1 MIKIDPHIHSQYS
14 GDARGTPAEII
25 RRASSIGLDAVAV
38 ADHNTM
44 RGSELAVKEASGS
57 GITVVPAVEISTSGG
72 HIVALGIQEEIP
84 KGLSPGETVDE
95 IHSQAGLAV
104 VPHPFVRYRQGLF
117 VNERNIP
124 VDAIETLNSRYIIGY
139 SNWRSRKFAVER
151 GLTQIGASDAHFVE
165 AVGSCFT
172 YVESDNSADDIIEGI
187 RRGRTMPEGNR
198 TPLPLIIREV
208 INKKVMGRRVI

>member
-84 KGLSPGETVDE
+84 KGLSPGRLLMRYTPRPALRLYPT
-95 IHSQAGLAV
+95 HSSV
-104 VPHPFVRYRQGLF
+104 
-117 VNERNIP
+117 
-124 VDAIETLNSRYIIGY
+124 T
-139 SNWRSRKFAVER
+139 
-151 GLTQIGASDAHFVE
+151 
-165 AVGSCFT
+165 
-172 YVESDNSADDIIEGI
+172 
-187 RRGRTMPEGNR
+187 GRDS
-198 TPLPLIIREV
+198 L
-208 INKKVMGRRVI
+208 

>member
-1 MIKIDPHIHSQYS
+1 
-14 GDARGTPAEII
+14 
-25 RRASSIGLDAVAV
+25 
-38 ADHNTM
+38 
-44 RGSELAVKEASGS
+44 
-57 GITVVPAVEISTSGG
+57 
-72 HIVALGIQEEIP
+72 
-84 KGLSPGETVDE
+84 VDE

-172 YVESDNSADDIIEGI
+172 YVESDNSAGDTIEGI